1 MKINFESKPV
11 YGNKDKYIKTIY
23 IYIHIWW
30 QYDYKFSWQKY
41 AKRKSTMQMF
51 INNNAGFCY

>member
-23 IYIHIWW
+23 IYT
-30 QYDYKFSWQKY
+30 YMM
-41 AKRKSTMQMF
+41 AV
-51 INNNAGFCY
+51 